1 MKNLRKALRKAFKA
15 SLGAISI
22 IKEFKDNVT
31 ADTDDSYNDHKY

>member
-1 MKNLRKALRKAFKA
+1 MKNLIKAIRKAVKT

-22 IKEFKDNVT
+22 IKAFKDNVT